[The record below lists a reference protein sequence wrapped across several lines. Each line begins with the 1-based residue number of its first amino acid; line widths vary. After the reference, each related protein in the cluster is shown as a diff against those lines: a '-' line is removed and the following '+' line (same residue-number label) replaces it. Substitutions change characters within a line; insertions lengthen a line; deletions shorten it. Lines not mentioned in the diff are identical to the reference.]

1 MKFHIANYNHGG
13 ILLTLSG
20 ERDEDECTINRIT
33 AADSQIDIF
42 DLFSSAA
49 VCSMAEIADDQLR
62 EEARLE
68 REDAKF
74 EGWKLDRDFRL
85 TA

>member
-1 MKFHIANYNHGG
+1 MTAFRIANCNHGG

-62 EEARLE
+62 KEAQEQNEEALA
-68 REDAKF
+68 DD
-74 EGWKLDRDFRL
+74 WQWDRDYRF
-85 TA
+85 A